1 MGGTRLRALR
11 VDEIEALLDL
21 LDGWPFPDGQSGRD
35 FFRRY
40 IELDPAF
47 EPRNVWVAE
56 RAGEL
61 VSCVQIFPRRVRI
74 GGRALPMGGI
84 GSVFTRPDARRRGV
98 AGALLERATEAMRER
113 GMVLS
118 YLYAERLQW
127 YGRYGYRPWS
137 RGVRVLHWSGET
149 ASLPREGVEARRGG
163 DGRYE
168 RPGPSARPAGH
179 VRRSTGPAR
188 VGQSRV
194 ARNVDIRRYDPAV
207 DRGELERLWRVYAE
221 GAGGAPLDGI
231 VDRGFPEDW
240 QGSYRLAGTPEE
252 DIQIAD
258 DGNRAAAYLRVADFN
273 GLPRVLEWGR
283 DNDEAPALC
292 KLLAAAMTGRN
303 VESIRLP
310 LIRDEALER
319 LLAAAGARIEI
330 RPAWDEVAPGAR
342 PPATWMVRSL
352 DDEALAGRLGIANE
366 DDILARCLPP
376 ERFAFWEADRF

>member
-1 MGGTRLRALR
+1 MAGTRLRVLR

-40 IELDPAF
+40 TELDPAF

-74 GGRALPMGGI
+74 GGEVLPMGGI

-98 AGALLERATEAMRER
+98 AGALVERAIAAMGES
-113 GMVLS
+113 GMLLS
-118 YLYAERLQW
+118 YLLAERLRW
-127 YGRYGYRPWS
+127 YGQYGYRPWS
-137 RGVRVLHWSGET
+137 RGWRTLHWLAG
-149 ASLPREGVEARRGG
+149 ARAEA
-163 DGRYE
+163 
-168 RPGPSARPAGH
+168 A
-179 VRRSTGPAR
+179 
-188 VGQSRV
+188 
-194 ARNVDIRRYDPAV
+194 NIRRYDAEQ
-207 DRGELERLWRVYAE
+207 DRNDVERLWRLYAE

-231 VDRGFPEDW
+231 VDRGAPEDW
-240 QGSYRLAGTPEE
+240 QASYRLAGTPEE
-252 DIQIAD
+252 DIWIAD
-258 DGNRAAAYLRVADFN
+258 GGTQATAYLRVADFN

-283 DNDEAPALC
+283 EGDGVRALYE
-292 KLLAAAMTGRN
+292 LLAAALAGRN

-319 LLAAAGARIEI
+319 LLAAAGARIDT
-330 RPAWDEVAPGAR
+330 RPAWDEVPPGAG
-342 PPATWMVRSL
+342 PPATWMVRCL

>member
-1 MGGTRLRALR
+1 MVGTRLRVLR
-11 VDEIEALLDL
+11 FGEIEALLDL
-21 LDGWPFPDGQSGRD
+21 LDGWPFPDGLSGRS

-47 EPRNVWVAE
+47 EARNVWVAE

-74 GGRALPMGGI
+74 GGEGLPMGGI

-98 AGALLERATEAMRER
+98 AGALLERAIAAMGES

-118 YLYAERLQW
+118 YLLAERLRW
-127 YGRYGYRPWS
+127 YGQYGYRPWS
-137 RGVRVLHWSGET
+137 RGWRTLHWPAGARVET
-149 ASLPREGVEARRGG
+149 AIARRC
-163 DGRYE
+163 DGE
-168 RPGPSARPAGH
+168 H
-179 VRRSTGPAR
+179 DRSE
-188 VGQSRV
+188 V
-194 ARNVDIRRYDPAV
+194 
-207 DRGELERLWRVYAE
+207 ERLWRLYAE

-231 VDRGFPEDW
+231 VDRGSPEEW
-240 QGSYRLAGTPEE
+240 QASYRLAGTPKE
-252 DIQIAD
+252 DIWIAD
-258 DGNRAAAYLRVADFN
+258 RGTHATAYLRVADFN

-283 DNDEAPALC
+283 EGDGARALYE
-292 KLLAAAMTGRN
+292 LLAAALAGRN

-319 LLAAAGARIEI
+319 LLAAAGARIDT
-330 RPAWDEVAPGAR
+330 RPAWDEVPPDAR

-352 DDEALAGRLGIANE
+352 NDEALAVRLGVANE
-366 DDILARCLPP
+366 GDVLARCLPP